1 MKRAFSL
8 LFVAACSS
16 GAATTAPAPSAEI
29 AALAPDVSE
38 VACAVD
44 DDARDLEEHA
54 CLHATSGP
62 FADVV
67 ATGAAGAPAISRPH
81 TAYRVEIRGDERWVS
96 FQAQDAG
103 THVFFST
110 PPARLAIR
118 RADGTTVM
126 PSCEGAVSDVCVELE
141 HQVQASLD
149 ASETVHVAVFG
160 ETPTK
165 LVVEHL

>member
-1 MKRAFSL
+1 MKRALSL

-16 GAATTAPAPSAEI
+16 EAATSAPAPSGVI
-29 AALAPDVSE
+29 TALAPDVSE

-62 FADVV
+62 FAEVV
-67 ATGAAGAPAISRPH
+67 ATVPASAPAISRPH
-81 TAYRVEIRGDERWVS
+81 TAYRVDIRGDERWVS

-118 RADGTTVM
+118 RADGAAVA

-141 HQVQASLD
+141 HQVQASFG
-149 ASETVHVAVFG
+149 ARETVYVAVFG
-160 ETPTK
+160 DTPTK